1 MLCLAV
7 FFGIASEA
15 TVAAADCVKNLCPKP
30 NCIQTSNGKKCTCKS
45 SIRGCQYEAKTDSCK
60 CGVGLPFEYDQD
72 SIDPSSSPNS
82 DPLAPSSGVVAPSIG
97 NPEP

>member
-15 TVAAADCVKNLCPKP
+15 TVAAADCATIPCGKP
-30 NCIQTSNGKKCTCKS
+30 NCINGKKCTCKS
-45 SIRGCQYEAKTDSCK
+45 SARGCQYEAKSDSCK
-60 CGVGLPFEYDQD
+60 CSIGLPSEYGQAP
-72 SIDPSSSPNS
+72 IDPSSSPNS